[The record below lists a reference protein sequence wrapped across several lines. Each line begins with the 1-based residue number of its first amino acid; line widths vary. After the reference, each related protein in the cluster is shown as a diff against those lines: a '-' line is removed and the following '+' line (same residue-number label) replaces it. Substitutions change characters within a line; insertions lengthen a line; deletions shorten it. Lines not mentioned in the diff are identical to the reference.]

1 MYKQKVGDGMNRYQF
16 IDEHM
21 VNIFKAALPHV
32 GVQAQSG
39 MNVLLKA
46 NDLMSSVQEISNP
59 GELHAMELNEEA
71 KDPELLLTSI
81 RSACLP
87 REAEMVDM
95 ILNFFK
101 ARKIYGAYQSYNQNI
116 LQAAEMDKNNKNN
129 GGRNGLMDF
138 LMSQLSPEQR
148 TTFEMMNMM
157 MNSMPND
164 NAQASSQGKGAQQPE

>member
-1 MYKQKVGDGMNRYQF
+1 MSRNQF

-32 GVQAQSG
+32 GAPAQSG

-59 GELHAMELNEEA
+59 GELLAMGLNEEP

-81 RSACLP
+81 RGACLP
-87 REAEMVDM
+87 REVETVDM
-95 ILNFFK
+95 ILNFIK
-101 ARKIYGAYQSYNQNI
+101 ARKIFNAYQSYNQNI
-116 LQAAEMDKNNKNN
+116 LQAAEMDKSKRNNE
-129 GGRNGLMDF
+129 GRNGLMDF

-148 TTFEMMNMM
+148 STFEMLNMV

-164 NAQASSQGKGAQQPE
+164 SAQASNNDNQAQQPV